1 MKSVFFYGLF
11 MDEYLLIGKGFHPS
25 NRKLAFANGYGLRI
39 GEKATLV
46 KSVSESSYGI
56 VMDLSEDEI
65 DRLYSASGVSDYVP
79 EQIEVTDK
87 DGNTY
92 KVQCYNLPVSKLTGS
107 NREVHKVIICRR
119 SKNGITQIIRR
130 ANTNLGKIVMQTI
143 PSANLL

>member
-11 MDEYLLIGKGFHPS
+11 MDEDLLTGKGFHPS
-25 NRKLAFANGYGLRI
+25 NRKLAFANGYGLRV

-65 DRLYSASGVSDYVP
+65 ERLYSAPGVSDYVP

-87 DGNTY
+87 DRNTY
-92 KVQCYNLPVSKLTGS
+92 KVQCYNLPISKLTGS
-107 NREVHKVIICRR
+107 NREYAKSLSAAAQKMGLPKSYVE
-119 SKNGITQIIRR
+119 QIL
-130 ANTNLGKIVMQTI
+130 TWTK
-143 PSANLL
+143 